1 MQNLRMPESYNLVS
15 QDEMDSITGGGAVG
29 DAVSAFL
36 DNIHLL
42 DVFLGSSILFVS
54 FTFAPQLLFDAVRSV
69 FSFAMEVT
77 DGIQNL
83 FGQLLGLRS

>member
-15 QDEMDSITGGGAVG
+15 QDDMYSITGGGAVG
-29 DAVSAFL
+29 DAVGAFFE
-36 DNIHLL
+36 NIHLL

-69 FSFAMEVT
+69 FGFAVEVT
-77 DGIQNL
+77 EGIQNL